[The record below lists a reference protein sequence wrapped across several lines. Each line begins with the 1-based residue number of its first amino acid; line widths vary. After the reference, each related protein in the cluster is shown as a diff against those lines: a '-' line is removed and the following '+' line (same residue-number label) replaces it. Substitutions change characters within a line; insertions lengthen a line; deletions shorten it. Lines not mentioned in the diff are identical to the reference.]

1 MKTSKTE
8 YIIDLNKEFVKTIF
22 RDKINKEKEL
32 KKNLEN
38 EINILEREYYQ
49 RNENK
54 PRRINNLVDE
64 EEYNTLYNE

>member
-8 YIIDLNKEFVKTIF
+8 YIIDLKKEFVKTIF

>member
-8 YIIDLNKEFVKTIF
+8 YIIDLKKEFVKTIF
-22 RDKINKEKEL
+22 REKINKEKEL